1 MPTHY
6 RACNLCEAICGLAI
20 EHENGKISSIRGD
33 EQDPLSRGHI
43 CPKAVALQDVYEDP
57 DRLKYPV
64 RRTINGWQRISWEEA
79 YDEVVA
85 NLRKVQEKH
94 GPDAVGAY
102 FGNPNVH
109 NLGSMLFSGPFS
121 KALGTKNRFSATSA
135 DQLPH
140 HVAALTMFG
149 HGLLLPVP
157 DVSRTHFMLVIG
169 ANPLVSNGSMMT
181 APGFAR
187 HMKAI
192 QQRGGKAVVIDPRR
206 TETAQ
211 KADAHYF
218 IRPGRDALLL
228 LALIHTLFEE
238 GLVKLRHLEPIVTGV
253 KVVEEIAAGFSPET
267 VAPLVG
273 IKAEDIRRLVREF
286 AQAPSAVCYGRM
298 GASTQA
304 YGGLCQWLINVLNI
318 LTGNLD
324 RVGGAM
330 FTQPAFDQVG
340 FTGSKGKTGVFGRRR
355 TRVSGLPEYSGE
367 FPVAAL
373 AEEILTPGEGQIRA
387 MVTVAGNP
395 VLSTPNG
402 NRLDEALA
410 GLEYLAAI
418 DIYINETTRHANII
432 LPPTTGLETE
442 HYDIIFHILAVRN
455 TAKYSP
461 PLFEKEPEQR
471 HDWQIFQALTERL
484 SGQPANGMQPQPM
497 LDFALRAGPRGLNLK
512 QLIDAPHGIDLGPLL
527 PCLPE
532 RLFTPDKKIPLAPA
546 IFVQDIARLKKDVK
560 SWGKASDSDFP
571 FELIGRRQLRSNNSW
586 MHNARRLMKGK
597 ERCTLILHPGDAQ
610 KIGVTD
616 GQEVQ
621 VISAVGAIR
630 IKAALS
636 SEIMPGVVSIPHGW
650 GHGLNGVQMEV
661 ARAHPGASINNL
673 TDDRRI
679 DELTGNAAF
688 SGVSVRIE
696 VGGGGW
702 TVDGGRWT
710 GAQRQQFNNSTIE
723 PSWTLDEPRMKSEAT
738 EESPVPRNEVGVRSR
753 KSELGSE

>member
-20 EHENGKISSIRGD
+20 EHENGKVLSIRGD
-33 EQDPLSRGHI
+33 EKDPLSRGHI
-43 CPKAVALQDVYEDP
+43 CPKAVALQDIYEDP

-64 RRTINGWQRISWEEA
+64 RRTPNGWERIGWEEA
-79 YDEVVA
+79 YDEVAA

-109 NLGSMLFSGPFS
+109 NLGSMLFSGPLS

-140 HVAALTMFG
+140 HVAALSMFG
-149 HGLLLPVP
+149 HGLLLPIP
-157 DVSRTHFMLVIG
+157 DVSRTHFMLIIG
-169 ANPLVSNGSMMT
+169 ANPLVSNGSLMT

-187 HMKAI
+187 HMKNI
-192 QQRGGKAVVIDPRR
+192 QERGGKVMVVDPRR

-228 LALIHTLFEE
+228 LALIHTIIKE
-238 GLVKLRHLEPIVTGV
+238 GLAKLRHLAPILTGLEQV
-253 KVVEEIAAGFSPET
+253 QEIADGFSPEF
-267 VAPLVG
+267 VAPLIG
-273 IKAEDIRRLVREF
+273 IEATNIRQLARDF

-324 RVGGAM
+324 REGGAM

-373 AEEILTPGEGQIRA
+373 AEEMLTPGKGQIKA

-402 NRLDEALA
+402 ELLDEALS
-410 GLEYLAAI
+410 GLEFMVAI

-442 HYDIIFHILAVRN
+442 HYDIIFHLLAVHN

-484 SGQPANGMQPQPM
+484 GGQPANGMPPQPM

-512 QLIDAPHGIDLGPLL
+512 QLIDAPHGIDLGPLE

-532 RLFTPDKKIPLAPA
+532 RLFTPGKKIPLAPD
-546 IFVQDIARLKKDVK
+546 IFVQDIARLKKDMK
-560 SWGKASDSDFP
+560 SWEKTIGANFP

-597 ERCTLILHPGDAQ
+597 ERCTLLIHPDDAR
-610 KIGVTD
+610 KRGIME

-621 VISAVGAIR
+621 VVSKVGAIR
-630 IKAALS
+630 IKAELS
-636 SEIMPGVVSIPHGW
+636 SEMMPGVVSIPHGW
-650 GHGLNGVQMEV
+650 GHGLEGVQMEV
-661 ARAHPGASINNL
+661 ARAHPGISINNL
-673 TDDRRI
+673 TDHKRI
-679 DELTGNAAF
+679 DRLTGNAAF
-688 SGVSVRIE
+688 SGVPVRIE
-696 VGGGGW
+696 RAG
-702 TVDGGRWT
+702 
-710 GAQRQQFNNSTIE
+710 
-723 PSWTLDEPRMKSEAT
+723 
-738 EESPVPRNEVGVRSR
+738 
-753 KSELGSE
+753 

>member
-20 EHENGKISSIRGD
+20 EHENGKILSIRGD
-33 EQDPLSRGHI
+33 EKDPLSRGHI
-43 CPKAVALQDVYEDP
+43 CPKAVALQDIYEDP

-64 RRTINGWQRISWEEA
+64 RRTAAGWERISWEEA
-79 YDEVVA
+79 YDEVVT
-85 NLRKVQEKH
+85 NLRKVQGKH
-94 GPDAVGAY
+94 GRDAIGAY

-109 NLGSMLFSGPFS
+109 NLGSMLFSGPFT

-149 HGLLLPVP
+149 HGLLLPIP
-157 DVSRTHFMLVIG
+157 DVSRTHFMLIIG
-169 ANPLVSNGSMMT
+169 ANPLVSNGSLMT

-187 HMKAI
+187 HMKGI
-192 QQRGGKAVVIDPRR
+192 QERGGTVVVIDPRR
-206 TETAQ
+206 TETAE

-228 LALIHTLFEE
+228 LAMIHTIIKE
-238 GLVKLRHLEPIVTGV
+238 GLVKLRHLGPILTGLEQV
-253 KVVEEIAAGFSPET
+253 QEAADGFSPEF
-267 VAPLVG
+267 VAPHIG
-273 IKAEDIRRLVREF
+273 MEAAAIRRLARDF
-286 AQAPSAVCYGRM
+286 AQSPSAVCYGRM

-324 RVGGAM
+324 REGGAM

-355 TRVSGLPEYSGE
+355 SRVSSLPEYSGE
-367 FPVAAL
+367 FPVAAM
-373 AEEILTPGEGQIRA
+373 AEEILTPGDGQIRA

-402 NRLDEALA
+402 RQLDKAMA
-410 GLEYLAAI
+410 GLEFMAAI

-442 HYDIIFHILAVRN
+442 HYDIIFHLLAVHN

-471 HDWQIFQALTERL
+471 HDWQILQALTERL
-484 SGQPANGMQPQPM
+484 SGQPGNGMAPQPM
-497 LDFALRAGPRGLNLK
+497 LDFALRAGPHRLSLK
-512 QLIDAPHGIDLGPLL
+512 QLIAEPHGIGLGPLQ

-532 RLFTPDKKIPLAPA
+532 RLFTPDKKIPLAPD
-546 IFVQDIARLKKDVK
+546 IFVQNISRLKEDMKNWAEIDTC
-560 SWGKASDSDFP
+560 DFP

-586 MHNARRLMKGK
+586 MHNAQRLMKGK
-597 ERCTLILHPGDAQ
+597 ERCTLLIHPDDAR
-610 KIGVTD
+610 KKGITG

-621 VISAVGAIR
+621 VVSTTGAIR
-630 IKAALS
+630 IKAELS
-636 SEIMPGVVSIPHGW
+636 SDMMPGVVSIPHGW
-650 GHGLNGVQMEV
+650 GHGLERVQMEV
-661 ARAHPGASINNL
+661 ARAHPGISINDV
-673 TDDRRI
+673 TDHKRI
-679 DELTGNAAF
+679 DRLTGNAAF
-688 SGVSVRIE
+688 SGVPVRIE
-696 VGGGGW
+696 PAG
-702 TVDGGRWT
+702 
-710 GAQRQQFNNSTIE
+710 
-723 PSWTLDEPRMKSEAT
+723 EAKVT
-738 EESPVPRNEVGVRSR
+738 AFFR
-753 KSELGSE
+753 

>member
-109 NLGSMLFSGPFS
+109 NLGSMLFSGAFT
-121 KALGTKNRFSATSA
+121 KALGTRNRISATSA

-140 HVAALTMFG
+140 HVAALLMFG

-157 DVSRTHFMLVIG
+157 DVSRTHFMLIIG
-169 ANPLVSNGSMMT
+169 ANPLVSNGSLMT

-187 HMKAI
+187 HMKGI
-192 QQRGGKAVVIDPRR
+192 QERGGRVVVIDPRR
-206 TETAQ
+206 TETAE
-211 KADAHYF
+211 KADVHYF

-228 LALIHTLFEE
+228 LALIHAVFEE
-238 GLVKLRHLEPIVTGV
+238 GLVGLHHLEDIIAGLDAVQ
-253 KVVEEIAAGFSPET
+253 KIAAGFSPET

-273 IKAEDIRRLVREF
+273 IKAEDIRRLAREF
-286 AQAPSAVCYGRM
+286 ADAPSAVCYGRM

-304 YGGLCQWLINVLNI
+304 FGGLCQWLINVLNI
-318 LTGNLD
+318 ITGNLD
-324 RVGGAM
+324 REGGAM
-330 FTQPAFDQVG
+330 FTQPAFDHVG
-340 FTGSKGKTGVFGRRR
+340 FTGSRGKTGIFGRRR
-355 TRVSGLPEYSGE
+355 SRVSGLPEYSGE

-402 NRLDEALA
+402 QQLDKALA
-410 GLEYLAAI
+410 GLEFMAAI

-442 HYDIIFHILAVRN
+442 HYDIIFHILAVHN

-484 SGQPANGMQPQPM
+484 SGQPGNGMQPQSM
-497 LDFALRAGPRGLNLK
+497 LDFALRAGPYQLSLK
-512 QLIDAPHGIDLGPLL
+512 QLAEAPHGIDLGPLQ

-532 RLFTPDKKIPLAPA
+532 RLFTPGKKIPLAPE
-546 IFVQDIARLKKDVK
+546 IFVQDITRLTKEIENWKTATE
-560 SWGKASDSDFP
+560 SHFP
-571 FELIGRRQLRSNNSW
+571 LLLTGRRQLRSNNSW
-586 MHNARRLMKGK
+586 MHNSYRLVKGR
-597 ERCTLILHPGDAQ
+597 ERCTLLIHPEDAR
-610 KIGVTD
+610 KAGIED
-616 GQEVQ
+616 GQEVK
-621 VISAVGAIR
+621 VASSVGAIQ
-630 IKAALS
+630 IIVEIS
-636 SEIMPGVVSIPHGW
+636 SEMMPGVVSIPHGW
-650 GHGLNGVQMEV
+650 GHRRDGVQMGV
-661 ARAHPGASINNL
+661 AQSHPGASINDL
-673 TDDRRI
+673 TENSRI

-688 SGVSVRIE
+688 SGVPVW
-696 VGGGGW
+696 VGPPG
-702 TVDGGRWT
+702 
-710 GAQRQQFNNSTIE
+710 NN
-723 PSWTLDEPRMKSEAT
+723 L
-738 EESPVPRNEVGVRSR
+738 
-753 KSELGSE
+753 